1 MANFTLNLA
10 GQVALVTNAGEGIG
24 RAVALAL
31 ARAGAA
37 ICANSMN
44 PDRAERVAAEIEAS
58 GGRAMAWTADVSD
71 RFQVAAMIEN
81 LRDEFGGLHI
91 LINSAGVERRE
102 ALLKIDEYDWRR
114 VVEINLTGTFFCTQL
129 VSRVMADEGGGVIVN
144 IASTAGYGVAR
155 PDAAAYAASQAGI
168 LGLMREAARDLA
180 GRGVRVNAV
189 CPANITGEREPADP
203 ARIPQGRTGTP
214 DEVAAA
220 VLFLCSDAASFIT
233 GQALV
238 VDGGEC
244 MV

>member
-1 MANFTLNLA
+1 MANFTVNLA

-144 IASTAGYGVAR
+144 IGQHRRIWGGPPGRRSVCCQPGRDPR
-155 PDAAAYAASQAGI
+155 PDARGRARPGRARCAG
-168 LGLMREAARDLA
+168 E
-180 GRGVRVNAV
+180 RGVSGQHHRRARASR
-189 CPANITGEREPADP
+189 PGADSP
-203 ARIPQGRTGTP
+203 GAHRHAG
-214 DEVAAA
+214 
-220 VLFLCSDAASFIT
+220 
-233 GQALV
+233 
-238 VDGGEC
+238 
-244 MV
+244 